1 MPNSIMASPSLTTH
15 YRSKPVTNQLSQAPA
30 TSAIAIRE
38 RTGSIS
44 TAEIM
49 SVLKGEITGLH
60 IQQAF
65 STEVAQEITANFV
78 GSPALQERNDG
89 VPGQYVGASH
99 YRKDAATYFAASETA
114 RPYVDALLKNLVD
127 PVRALFDALKRELHN
142 QGIEL
147 RLARSEHGQANICRA
162 LSWSGGGG
170 TFSLE
175 PHDDVAQVLCA
186 GNDYEFSAVAHNTV
200 AALNFYPSMPGEGG
214 NLRLWSH
221 KPTVAD
227 RKSQG
232 VETTGYP
239 YSEAYLQTVPCR
251 DFQLKAGDIALIDGG
266 FVHGV
271 TKQSGNGKRRVLLNC
286 FFGFARPDLVLW
298 WT

>member
-1 MPNSIMASPSLTTH
+1 MG
-15 YRSKPVTNQLSQAPA
+15 TNQASQAPA
-30 TSAIAIRE
+30 ISPPTIRE

-44 TAEIM
+44 TADIV
-49 SVLKGEITGLH
+49 SVLKGEITALH
-60 IQQAF
+60 VKQAF
-65 STEVAQEITANFV
+65 STEIAEEITANFV
-78 GSPALQERNDG
+78 DSPGLRERKDG

-99 YRKDAATYFAASETA
+99 YRKDAASYFAESETA
-114 RPYVDALLKNLVD
+114 RPFVDALFGNLVD
-127 PVRALFDALKRELHN
+127 PVRALFDALKRELHD

-147 RLARSEHGQANICRA
+147 RLARSEHGQANVCRA
-162 LSWSGGGG
+162 LSWSGSG
-170 TFSLE
+170 TFSLD

-186 GNDYEFSAVAHNTV
+186 GNDYELSAVAHNTV
-200 AALNFYPSMPGEGG
+200 AALNFYPSMAEEGG

-221 KPTVAD
+221 KPTVTD

-239 YSEAYLQTVPCR
+239 YSAAYLEGVPCR
-251 DFQLKAGDIALIDGG
+251 DFQLRAGDIGLIDGG

-271 TKQSGNGKRRVLLNC
+271 TGQSGNRKRRLVLNS

>member
-1 MPNSIMASPSLTTH
+1 ME
-15 YRSKPVTNQLSQAPA
+15 TNQVSQAPA
-30 TSAIAIRE
+30 TSPVAIRE

-44 TAEIM
+44 TADII
-49 SVLKGEITGLH
+49 SVLKGEITALH
-60 IQQAF
+60 IRQAF
-65 STEVAQEITANFV
+65 STEIAEEITAKF
-78 GSPALQERNDG
+78 GSSPGLKERKDG

-99 YRKDAATYFAASETA
+99 YRKDAATYFAEAETA
-114 RPYVDALLKNLVD
+114 RPYVDALFKNLVD
-127 PVRALFDALKRELHN
+127 PVRALFDALQRELRK

-147 RLARSEHGQANICRA
+147 RLARSEHGQANVCRA
-162 LSWSGGGG
+162 LSWSGSG
-170 TFSLE
+170 TFSLD
-175 PHDDVAQVLCA
+175 PHDDVAQVLHA
-186 GNDYEFSAVAHNTV
+186 GNDYELSAVAHNTV
-200 AALNFYPSMPGEGG
+200 AALNFYPSMPEEGG

-221 KPTVAD
+221 KPTVTD

-239 YSEAYLQTVPCR
+239 YSAAYLEGVPCR
-251 DFQLKAGDIALIDGG
+251 DFQLRAGDIGLIDGG

-271 TKQSGNGKRRVLLNC
+271 TGQSGNGKRRLVLNS

>member
-1 MPNSIMASPSLTTH
+1 MG
-15 YRSKPVTNQLSQAPA
+15 TNQASQAPA
-30 TSAIAIRE
+30 ISRVTIRH

-44 TAEIM
+44 TAEIV
-49 SVLKGEITGLH
+49 SVLKGEITALH
-60 IQQAF
+60 VKQAF
-65 STEVAQEITANFV
+65 STQLAEEITANFL
-78 GSPALQERNDG
+78 GSPGLRERKDG

-99 YRKDAATYFAASETA
+99 YRKDAATYFAESETA
-114 RPYVDALLKNLVD
+114 RPYVDALFGNLVD

-142 QGIEL
+142 QGIQL

-162 LSWSGGGG
+162 LSWCGSG
-170 TFSLE
+170 TFSLD

-186 GNDYEFSAVAHNTV
+186 GEGYEISAVAHNTV
-200 AALNFYPSMPGEGG
+200 AALNFYPSMAEEGG

-232 VETTGYP
+232 VEATGYP
-239 YSEAYLQTVPCR
+239 YSAGYLRDIPCR
-251 DFQLKAGDIALIDGG
+251 EIQLKPGDIALIDGG

-271 TKQSGNGKRRVLLNC
+271 TGQSGGTRRVLLNS

>member
-1 MPNSIMASPSLTTH
+1 MKA
-15 YRSKPVTNQLSQAPA
+15 NQASQAAASSP
-30 TSAIAIRE
+30 IAIRE

-44 TAEIM
+44 TADII
-49 SVLKGEITGLH
+49 SVLKGEITALH
-60 IQQAF
+60 VKQAF
-65 STEVAQEITANFV
+65 STEIAEEITANFS
-78 GSPALQERNDG
+78 GSPGLKERKDG

-99 YRKDAATYFAASETA
+99 YRKDAATYFAEAETA
-114 RPYVDALLKNLVD
+114 RPYVDALFENLVD
-127 PVRALFDALKRELHN
+127 PVRALFDALKRDFRKH
-142 QGIEL
+142 GVEL
-147 RLARSEHGQANICRA
+147 RLARSEHGQANVCRA
-162 LSWSGGGG
+162 LSWSGTG
-170 TFSLE
+170 TFSLD

-186 GNDYEFSAVAHNTV
+186 GNDYELSAVAYNTV
-200 AALNFYPSMPGEGG
+200 AALNFYPSMPEKGG

-221 KPTVAD
+221 KPTVTD

-239 YSEAYLQTVPCR
+239 YSAAYLEGVPSR
-251 DFQLKAGDIALIDGG
+251 DFQLRAGDIGLIDGG

-271 TKQSGNGKRRVLLNC
+271 TGQSGNGNRRLVLNS

>member
-1 MPNSIMASPSLTTH
+1 MTTNH
-15 YRSKPVTNQLSQAPA
+15 VSQEPAISPVTV
-30 TSAIAIRE
+30 RH

-44 TAEIM
+44 TSDII
-49 SVLKGEITGLH
+49 SVLKGEITALH
-60 IQQAF
+60 IRQAF
-65 STEVAQEITANFV
+65 STEIAEEITANFS
-78 GSPALQERNDG
+78 GSPGLKERKDG

-99 YRKDAATYFAASETA
+99 YRKDAATYFAEAETA
-114 RPYVDALLKNLVD
+114 RPYVDALFGNLVD
-127 PVRALFDALKRELHN
+127 PVRALFDALKRELRK

-147 RLARSEHGQANICRA
+147 RLARSQHGQANVCRA
-162 LSWSGGGG
+162 LSWSGSG
-170 TFSLE
+170 TFSLD

-186 GNDYEFSAVAHNTV
+186 GNDYELSAVAHNTV
-200 AALNFYPSMPGEGG
+200 AALNFYPSMPEEGG

-221 KPTVAD
+221 KPTVSD

-239 YSEAYLQTVPCR
+239 YSAAYLEGVPCR
-251 DFQLKAGDIALIDGG
+251 DFQLRAGDIALIDGG

-271 TKQSGNGKRRVLLNC
+271 TGQSGSGRRRLVLNS

>member
-1 MPNSIMASPSLTTH
+1 MT
-15 YRSKPVTNQLSQAPA
+15 TNQISQAPA
-30 TSAIAIRE
+30 ISPPTIIE

-44 TAEIM
+44 TADII

-60 IQQAF
+60 IKQAF
-65 STEVAQEITANFV
+65 STEIAEEITANFV
-78 GSPALQERNDG
+78 GSPGLKERKDG

-99 YRKDAATYFAASETA
+99 YRKDSATYFAEAETA
-114 RPYVDALLKNLVD
+114 RQYVDALFENLVD
-127 PVRALFDALKRELHN
+127 PVRAIFDALKRELHN
-142 QGIEL
+142 EGIEL
-147 RLARSEHGQANICRA
+147 RLARSEHGQANVSRA
-162 LSWSGGGG
+162 LSWSGSG
-170 TFSLE
+170 TFSLD

-186 GNDYEFSAVAHNTV
+186 GDGYELSAVANNIV
-200 AALNFYPSMPGEGG
+200 AALNFYPSMAEEGG

-221 KPTVAD
+221 KPTVTD

-239 YSEAYLQTVPCR
+239 YSAAYLEGVPFR
-251 DFQLKAGDIALIDGG
+251 DFQLRAGDIGLIDGG

-271 TKQSGNGKRRVLLNC
+271 TGQSGNGKRRLVLNS

>member
-1 MPNSIMASPSLTTH
+1 M
-15 YRSKPVTNQLSQAPA
+15 TNQLSQGPA
-30 TSAIAIRE
+30 ISPVAIRE

-44 TAEIM
+44 TAEII
-49 SVLKGEITGLH
+49 SVLKGEITALH
-60 IQQAF
+60 IKQAF
-65 STEVAQEITANFV
+65 STEIAEEITANFS
-78 GSPALQERNDG
+78 GSPGLKERKDG

-99 YRKDAATYFAASETA
+99 YRKDATTYFADAETA
-114 RPYVDALLKNLVD
+114 RPYVDALFENLVD
-127 PVRALFDALKRELHN
+127 PVRALFDALKRELHK

-147 RLARSEHGQANICRA
+147 RLARSEHGQANVCRA
-162 LSWSGGGG
+162 LSWSGSG
-170 TFSLE
+170 TFSLD

-186 GNDYEFSAVAHNTV
+186 GNDYELSAVAHNTV
-200 AALNFYPSMPGEGG
+200 AALNFYPSMPEEGG

-221 KPTVAD
+221 KPTVTD

-232 VETTGYP
+232 VEATGYP
-239 YSEAYLQTVPCR
+239 YSAAYLEGVPCR
-251 DFQLKAGDIALIDGG
+251 DFQLRPGDIGLIDGG

-271 TKQSGNGKRRVLLNC
+271 TGQSGNGKRRLVLNS

>member
-1 MPNSIMASPSLTTH
+1 MPKQITQVPAISPVS
-15 YRSKPVTNQLSQAPA
+15 
-30 TSAIAIRE
+30 IRE
-38 RTGSIS
+38 RTGSIN
-44 TAEIM
+44 TADII
-49 SVLKGEITGLH
+49 SVLKGELTALH
-60 IQQAF
+60 IKQAF
-65 STEVAQEITANFV
+65 STELAEEITTNFI
-78 GSPALQERNDG
+78 GSSGLRERKDG

-99 YRKDAATYFAASETA
+99 YRKDAASYFADAEAA
-114 RPYVDALLKNLVD
+114 RPYVEALFENLVD
-127 PVRALFDALKRELHN
+127 PVRAIFAALKRELHT

-147 RLARSEHGQANICRA
+147 RLARSERGQANVCRA
-162 LSWSGGGG
+162 ISWSGRG
-170 TFSLE
+170 TFSLD

-186 GNDYEFSAVAHNTV
+186 GNDYELSAVAHNTV
-200 AALNFYPSMPGEGG
+200 AALNLYPSMPENGG

-239 YSEAYLQTVPCR
+239 YSAAYLEAVPCR
-251 DFQLKAGDIALIDGG
+251 EFQLKAGDIALIDGG

-271 TKQSGNGKRRVLLNC
+271 TGQSGDGKRRVLLNC

>member
-1 MPNSIMASPSLTTH
+1 ME
-15 YRSKPVTNQLSQAPA
+15 TNQVSKAPA
-30 TSAIAIRE
+30 TSPVTIRE

-44 TAEIM
+44 TADIIL
-49 SVLKGEITGLH
+49 VLKGQITALH
-60 IQQAF
+60 IRQAF
-65 STEVAQEITANFV
+65 STELAEVITANFSC
-78 GSPALQERNDG
+78 SPGLKERKDG

-99 YRKDAATYFAASETA
+99 YRKDAATYFAEAETV
-114 RPYVDALLKNLVD
+114 RPYVHALFENLVD
-127 PVRALFDALKRELHN
+127 PVRALFDALKRDLSK

-147 RLARSEHGQANICRA
+147 RLARSEHGQANVCRA
-162 LSWSGGGG
+162 LSWSGSG
-170 TFSLE
+170 TFSLD

-186 GNDYEFSAVAHNTV
+186 GKDYELSAVAHNTV
-200 AALNFYPSMPGEGG
+200 TALNFYPSMPEEGG

-221 KPTVAD
+221 KPTSTD

-239 YSEAYLQTVPCR
+239 YSAAYLEGVPCR
-251 DFQLKAGDIALIDGG
+251 DFQLRAGDIGVIDGG

-271 TKQSGNGKRRVLLNC
+271 TGQSGNGKRRLVLNS

>member
-1 MPNSIMASPSLTTH
+1 MP
-15 YRSKPVTNQLSQAPA
+15 RQLSQVPA
-30 TSAIAIRE
+30 ISPVSIRE
-38 RTGSIS
+38 RIGSIN
-44 TAEIM
+44 TADII
-49 SVLKGEITGLH
+49 SVLKGELTALH
-60 IQQAF
+60 IKQAF
-65 STEVAQEITANFV
+65 SAEVAEEITTNFV
-78 GSPALQERNDG
+78 GSSGLKERNDG

-99 YRKDAATYFAASETA
+99 YRKDAATYFADAENA
-114 RPYVDALLKNLVD
+114 RPYVDALFKNLVD
-127 PVRALFDALKRELHN
+127 PVRAVFGALKRELHN

-147 RLARSEHGQANICRA
+147 RLARSEHGQANVCRA
-162 LSWSGGGG
+162 LSWSGSG
-170 TFSLE
+170 TFSLD

-186 GNDYEFSAVAHNTV
+186 GNDYELSSVAHNTV
-200 AALNFYPSMPGEGG
+200 AALNFYPSMPEEGG

-227 RKSQG
+227 RKSQD

-239 YSEAYLQTVPCR
+239 YSAAYLDAVPCR
-251 DFQLKAGDIALIDGG
+251 EFQLKAGDIALIDGG

-271 TKQSGNGKRRVLLNC
+271 TGQSGHGKRRVLLNC

>member
-1 MPNSIMASPSLTTH
+1 MG
-15 YRSKPVTNQLSQAPA
+15 TNQASQAP
-30 TSAIAIRE
+30 TISAPTIRE

-44 TAEIM
+44 TAEIV
-49 SVLKGEITGLH
+49 SVLKGEITALH
-60 IQQAF
+60 VKQAF
-65 STEVAQEITANFV
+65 STELAEEITANFV
-78 GSPALQERNDG
+78 DSPGRRERKDG

-99 YRKDAATYFAASETA
+99 YRKDAASYFTDSETA
-114 RPYVDALLKNLVD
+114 RPYVDALFGNLVD
-127 PVRALFDALKRELHN
+127 PVRSLFDALKRELHK

-147 RLARSEHGQANICRA
+147 GLARSAQGQANVCRA
-162 LSWSGGGG
+162 LSWSGSG
-170 TFSLE
+170 TFSLD

-186 GNDYEFSAVAHNTV
+186 GDDYELSAVAHNTV
-200 AALNFYPSMPGEGG
+200 AALNFYPSMAEEGG

-221 KPTVAD
+221 KPTVTD

-239 YSEAYLQTVPCR
+239 YSTAYLDAVPCR
-251 DFQLKAGDIALIDGG
+251 DFLLRAGDIALIDGG

-271 TKQSGNGKRRVLLNC
+271 TGQSGNGRPRLVLNS

>member
-1 MPNSIMASPSLTTH
+1 ME
-15 YRSKPVTNQLSQAPA
+15 TNQVSQAPA
-30 TSAIAIRE
+30 PSPVAIRE

-44 TAEIM
+44 TADIV
-49 SVLKGEITGLH
+49 SVLKGEITALH
-60 IQQAF
+60 IRQAF
-65 STEVAQEITANFV
+65 STEIAEEITAKFV
-78 GSPALQERNDG
+78 DSTGLRERKDG

-99 YRKDAATYFAASETA
+99 YRKDAATYFAESETA
-114 RPYVDALLKNLVD
+114 RPYVDALFGNLVD
-127 PVRALFDALKRELHN
+127 PVRALFDALKRELHK

-147 RLARSEHGQANICRA
+147 RLARSEHSQANVCRA
-162 LSWSGGGG
+162 LSWSGSG
-170 TFSLE
+170 TFSLD

-186 GNDYEFSAVAHNTV
+186 GNDYELSAVAHNTV

-221 KPTVAD
+221 KPTVTD

-239 YSEAYLQTVPCR
+239 YSAAYLEGVPYR
-251 DFQLKAGDIALIDGG
+251 DFQLRAGDIALIDGG

-271 TKQSGNGKRRVLLNC
+271 TGQSGNGKRRLVLNS

>member
-1 MPNSIMASPSLTTH
+1 MPKQITQVPAISPVSI
-15 YRSKPVTNQLSQAPA
+15 K
-30 TSAIAIRE
+30 E
-38 RTGSIS
+38 RTGSIN
-44 TAEIM
+44 TAEII
-49 SVLKGEITGLH
+49 SVLKGELTALH
-60 IQQAF
+60 VKQAF
-65 STEVAQEITANFV
+65 STEVAEEITTNFI
-78 GSPALQERNDG
+78 GSSGLRERRDG

-99 YRKDAATYFAASETA
+99 YRKDAATYFADAEAA
-114 RPYVDALLKNLVD
+114 RPYVEALFKNLVD
-127 PVRALFDALKRELHN
+127 PVRAIFGALKRELHN

-147 RLARSEHGQANICRA
+147 RLARSERGQANVCRA
-162 LSWSGGGG
+162 LSWSGSG
-170 TFSLE
+170 TFSLD
-175 PHDDVAQVLCA
+175 PHDDVAQVLRA
-186 GNDYEFSAVAHNTV
+186 GDDYELSAVAHNTV
-200 AALNFYPSMPGEGG
+200 AALNLYPSMSENGG

-239 YSEAYLQTVPCR
+239 YSAAYLEAFPCR
-251 DFQLKAGDIALIDGG
+251 EFQLKAGDIALIDGG

-271 TKQSGNGKRRVLLNC
+271 TGQSDGKRRLVLNC

>member
-1 MPNSIMASPSLTTH
+1 MA
-15 YRSKPVTNQLSQAPA
+15 TNQVAQTPA
-30 TSAIAIRE
+30 ISPLTIKE

-44 TAEIM
+44 TAEII
-49 SVLKGEITGLH
+49 SVLKGEVTALH
-60 IQQAF
+60 ISQAF
-65 STEVAQEITANFV
+65 STEVAEEITTNFV
-78 GSPALQERNDG
+78 GSPGLKERKDG
-89 VPGQYVGASH
+89 VPGQLVGASH
-99 YRKDAATYFAASETA
+99 YRKDAATYFAESEDA
-114 RPYVDALLKNLVD
+114 RPHVDALFENLVD
-127 PVRALFDALKRELHN
+127 PVRAIFDALKRELHN

-147 RLARSEHGQANICRA
+147 RLARSEQGQANICRA
-162 LSWSGGGG
+162 LSWSGRG
-170 TFSLE
+170 TFSLD

-186 GNDYEFSAVAHNTV
+186 GNDYELSAVAHNTV
-200 AALNFYPSMPGEGG
+200 AALNFYPSMPEEGG
-214 NLRLWSH
+214 NLRLWGH

-239 YSEAYLQTVPCR
+239 YSAAYLDAVPSR
-251 DFQLKAGDIALIDGG
+251 EFQLKAGDIALLDGG

-271 TKQSGNGKRRVLLNC
+271 TGQSGNAKRRVLLNS